1 MQFWQL
7 LNEVILDGVFY
18 GILFDQLRV
27 ELAKNFELSPDN
39 SLILK
44 FFSFCGSE
52 CLLWFG
58 ATILLLNFE
67 CRLLQHTFAASLICW

>member
-7 LNEVILDGVFY
+7 FYKVILDGVFD
-18 GILFDQLRV
+18 GVLFDQLWV

-39 SLILK
+39 SLFLK

-58 ATILLLNFE
+58 ATLLLLNFE
-67 CRLLQHTFAASLICW
+67 CRLLQHTFAAGLICW